1 MRPVRTLA
9 ALLSISLLS
18 TACDSGAGAGEDIF
32 PRQSPLGRPTSS
44 DTLVIGLVGTMTGP
58 DSWRGED
65 AYEGADLA
73 VHHLNQLQGDDER
86 PFELI
91 TLDDNGDADDSIA
104 LIENLADLERT
115 VGIIYAGPPD
125 ALPEAETA
133 LAGRGIPGILL
144 YGDLYGAR
152 RLTAHTF
159 QMGSSFLW
167 EARRLASYIDR
178 DRGYRNVGALV
189 ELTSTGRTAQRAVNQ
204 ALRNEG
210 LRRAEVV
217 RYDASDQDLLPAL
230 SQLRQERVE
239 CIVFQ
244 GGPAAFGR
252 VLRTLSEMG
261 AGYRTTSSARIAS
274 ATRRQRRQRIASN
287 HWRPQVL
294 GFDGVFSP
302 RQSVRPRPGTVVT
315 APLGRGLYY
324 LPVPTYTEF
333 REAFAGWWDEEP
345 LGWQP
350 RAYDAAR
357 MIGWA
362 AQRAAPNED
371 IAVVLESME
380 GERFSATDIT
390 LGPDDHMA
398 VDQITVGL
406 WVVPRPGIRV
416 RERARRPSNLPWVP
430 LARGFSID
438 GRNTDIPALYWESLF
453 RNPPPPQAPA
463 PVYTRMKF
471 GVRTGPRDPVH

>member
-1 MRPVRTLA
+1 MRPVPKIL
-9 ALLSISLLS
+9 ALLLAGLLLA
-18 TACDSGAGAGEDIF
+18 ACDSGSGAGGEIF

-73 VHHLNQLQGDDER
+73 VHHLNQAQGEDER

-104 LIENLADLERT
+104 LVENLAQLERT

-125 ALPEAETA
+125 ALPDAEAT
-133 LAGRGIPGILL
+133 LASRGIPGILL

-189 ELTSTGRTAQRAVNQ
+189 ELTSTGKTAQRSLNQ
-204 ALRNEG
+204 ALRDEG
-210 LRRAEVV
+210 LRRAETV
-217 RYDASDQDLLPAL
+217 RYDASDEDLRPAL
-230 SQLRQERVE
+230 DQLRQERVE

-252 VLRTLSEMG
+252 VLRTLAEMK
-261 AGYRTTSSARIAS
+261 ASYRTTSGARIAS
-274 ATRRQRRQRIASN
+274 APRRQRKRRISSD

-294 GFDGVFSP
+294 AFDGVFSP
-302 RQSVRPRPGTVVT
+302 RQGVRPRPGTVVA

-324 LPVPTYTEF
+324 LPVPTYVAF
-333 REAFAGWWDEEP
+333 REAFGGWWDTEP

-350 RAYDAAR
+350 RAYNAAR

-380 GERFSATDIT
+380 GELFSDTDIT
-390 LGPDDHMA
+390 LGPDDHTA
-398 VDQITVGL
+398 VDQIQVGL
-406 WVVPRPGIRV
+406 WVVPRAGIPV
-416 RERARRPSNLPWVP
+416 RERTERPRHLPWVP
-430 LARGFSID
+430 LARGFAID
-438 GRNTDIPALYWESLF
+438 GRNTDIPPQYWEFLF
-453 RNPPPPQAPA
+453 RDPPPPQAPA
-463 PVYTRMKF
+463 PDFRRMKF
-471 GVRTGPRDPVH
+471 GVRTGPGDPVH